1 MDNLPDI
8 ASIQVA
14 AVWTS
19 FAAGVVGLAFM
30 TVGLFSVL
38 TGRDHWPQFLRR
50 LRRRIPSSEED
61 LRRNG
66 LSLVLN
72 GAAVLIVVM
81 GTSINNFSIGDH
93 TIGEPLNSLRFVL
106 TLIGLA
112 GALGCVI
119 GSYAVRL
126 TVKYSHRNLTAEA
139 PPAQPPI

>member
-1 MDNLPDI
+1 MDNLPEI

-19 FAAGVVGLAFM
+19 VVAGVVGLAFM

-38 TGRDHWPQFLRR
+38 TGRDHWPQFLQR

-61 LRRNG
+61 RRRSG
-66 LSLVLN
+66 LSLALN

-81 GTSINNFSIGDH
+81 GTSINDFSIGDH

-119 GSYAVRL
+119 GSYAVSL
-126 TVKYSHRNLTAEA
+126 TVKYTYRNLSAEA